1 MDGMQI
7 SGAQITENGTFMS
20 TEELLDGSQPQAD
33 TLTALVI
40 NKTLNKQAELAAQ
53 LRNSAMHDMG
63 RGQRLDTIA

>member
-33 TLTALVI
+33 TLTALSS
-40 NKTLNKQAELAAQ
+40 T
-53 LRNSAMHDMG
+53 RP
-63 RGQRLDTIA
+63 